1 MWCLRE
7 AKQARDRFFLKRAVS
22 IALHQ
27 DAAGRRLLVR
37 FRAADSELNVR
48 TGVLGHVHYL
58 KYGSGAEALIKS
70 TKAVVRKFCTLNDGA
85 PHRNNRKEGDVVVDS
100 KLERHI
106 RDHVEAYGASSS
118 SEGL

>member
-1 MWCLRE
+1 MEKMLWCLRE

-37 FRAADSELNVR
+37 FLAADSELRVR

-70 TKAVVRKFCTLNDGA
+70 TQAVVRKFCTSSEGA
-85 PHRNNRKEGDVVVDS
+85 PHRKKCRRTRRCRFKV
-100 KLERHI
+100 
-106 RDHVEAYGASSS
+106 GASHP
-118 SEGL
+118 